1 MLASLSQSEYT
12 AKIKIKVI
20 GKLANISAPENSKLV
35 FFNVL
40 SLFINV
46 LDSTKDIILRTVYK
60 DKKN

>member
-20 GKLANISAPENSKLV
+20 GKLANISALENSKLV

-46 LDSTKDIILRTVYK
+46 LDSTKDIILRRNT
-60 DKKN
+60 

>member
-12 AKIKIKVI
+12 AKIKKKVI

-46 LDSTKDIILRTVYK
+46 LDSTKDIILRRNT
-60 DKKN
+60 